1 MSSAPIP
8 SDPLTQRLQQIRQQI
23 AAGQLRE
30 AAEALNA
37 EQKQH
42 PTDARIFLLGMR
54 LASQAGNRAGAIQ
67 AARRALQLAPDWFVA
82 QIELGLLLAEQGPRD
97 EAMKLARRALELQP
111 QDANVRFGATRI
123 ATISGHMDQALEW
136 ARQGV
141 QDHPERLELRLFLG
155 QTLVARR
162 DYAEARTQFEF
173 IRQRLPSN
181 ADALLGLMACER
193 IIGDPERCKALA
205 DAALALRPDDAN
217 VRFWREVAHG
227 RTPATKP
234 APLVTGLYDD
244 YAPSYDMHMVRGLKY
259 RVPERIAQLLKQA
272 YPELRFNLLDLGCG
286 TGLVGLYLGPI
297 QGYII
302 GVDLSPRMIEEAKRH
317 NVYERF
323 HTVNVLAAVA
333 DTPAN
338 HYEAITCADAL
349 CDIGDPAPVILNA
362 LRILKPG
369 GYFIF
374 SCERANEDEADDL
387 VLRPD
392 STRYAHKLSAIKRLC
407 ESAGFTDIVVEEL
420 PALRVEDEQPVPGF
434 LVQARKPAAA

>member
-1 MSSAPIP
+1 MSSAPAQP
-8 SDPLTQRLQQIRQQI
+8 DPLTQRLNQIRQHI

-30 AAEALNA
+30 AAEALNQL
-37 EQKQH
+37 QKQH
-42 PTDARIFLLGMR
+42 PADARLPLLGMR

-67 AARRALQLAPDWFVA
+67 AARRALQLEPDWHVA

-97 EAMKLARRALELQP
+97 EALKLARRALQLEP
-111 QDANVRFGATRI
+111 RNADVCFGAVRI
-123 ATISGHMDQALEW
+123 AARSGQIEQALDW
-136 ARQGV
+136 ARQGARE
-141 QDHPERLELRLFLG
+141 HPERLDLRLFLG

-162 DYAEARTQFEF
+162 EYEEALPHFDF
-173 IRQRLPSN
+173 VRQRQPMN
-181 ADALLGLMACER
+181 FEALLGVMACAR
-193 IIGDPERCKALA
+193 IIGPPERFTALA
-205 DAALALRPDDAN
+205 DEALALRPTDAN
-217 VRFWREVAHG
+217 VRFWHDIAHG
-227 RTPATKP
+227 RTPPTQP
-234 APLVTGLYDD
+234 AGLVAGLYDE
-244 YAPSYDMHMVRGLKY
+244 YAPYYDRHMVRGLKY
-259 RVPERIAQLLKQA
+259 RVPERIAALLKQA
-272 YPELRFNLLDLGCG
+272 FPELRFNLLDLGCG

-323 HTVNVLAAVA
+323 HNVNALAALA

-349 CDIGDPAPVILNA
+349 CDIGDAAPVIPNA

-374 SCERANEDEADDL
+374 SCERAGEDEADL

-407 ESAGFTDIVVEEL
+407 ESAGFTDIVIEEL
-420 PALRVEDEQPVPGF
+420 PALRVEDDQPVPGF